1 MPRYIGYIPTGTG
14 NTTVI
19 NSPARGGNVDRK
31 FSTGIFI
38 VNDIRKKRIEG
49 NWLRVDDIR
58 PPGPGWNLAIRAWG
72 AGGGCGYW
80 PAQPTLADQA
90 GAGGFVE
97 WSGRIYSSDTSYTL
111 KAVVGGAGSG
121 TTGGY
126 GGGSPTLSSRPTQW
140 GGGGGG
146 YSGVFF
152 NSVIQ
157 SNAIA
162 IAGGGGGAGASH
174 PGDGDVAT
182 NYKTFGQSG
191 GGEEGD
197 GGYVGAPAPNGG
209 TQTQGGP
216 FPGVNYGTAGSALA
230 GGRGGYNPFAASDF
244 GGGGGGGGYY
254 GGGGGSSD
262 SSRAGHGGGGG
273 SGRISFVGGEDYSPT
288 VFVIADSYE
297 FQIQNAGTATGANPT
312 HPQRGTA
319 GDGATAQGGAGS
331 PGAIYL
337 STDGGSSWTPYSY
350 TGSEQTITLTAPSK
364 QQLSEIRTYVL
375 GV

>member
-31 FSTGIFI
+31 FSSGIFI
-38 VNDIRKKRIEG
+38 VNDIHKKRIEG
-49 NWLRVDDIR
+49 NWLRVDDR
-58 PPGPGWNLAIRAWG
+58 QPGPGWNLAIRAWG
-72 AGGGCGYW
+72 AGGGCGIW

-111 KAVVGGAGSG
+111 KAVVGGGGSG

-126 GGGSPTLSSRPTQW
+126 GGGSPTWAGGPVQY

-162 IAGGGGGAGASH
+162 IAGGGGGAGSSH
-174 PGDGDVAT
+174 PDDGGAPT
-182 NYKTFGQSG
+182 NYKSFGQSG
-191 GGEEGD
+191 GGTVGD
-197 GGYVGAPAPNGG
+197 GGAVGAPAPNGG

-216 FPGVNYGTAGSALA
+216 FPGTNIGTSGSALA
-230 GGRGGYNPFAASDF
+230 GGSGGYGHPDY

-262 SSRAGHGGGGG
+262 ISRGGHGGGGG
-273 SGRISFVGGEDYSPT
+273 SGRVSFVGGEDYSPT
-288 VFVIADSYE
+288 VFVIADSVE
-297 FQIQNAGTATGANPT
+297 FQTQDAGTATGANPT

-319 GDGATAQGGAGS
+319 GNGATSQGGAGS
-331 PGAIYL
+331 PGQIYI
-337 STDGGSSWTPYSY
+337 STDGGSIWTPYSY

-364 QQLSEIRTYVL
+364 QVLPAVKTYVL
-375 GV
+375 AV